1 MARQSQV
8 ESELLAMAARVFPGG
23 VIARHRLP
31 DERALVFSHGRGAH
45 LWDMSGRAFID
56 YTCGGGALIL
66 GYDAPEIRLAAA
78 VQMDKALAFIS
89 ITAEE
94 PIRYASDL
102 LETVPVGGQL
112 RFCNSG
118 AEGTFFALRLARA
131 FTGRDKILKFE
142 GAYHGSHDYA
152 LWSYGSDLQP
162 PYPEPAQETAGIPRS
177 IADLVLV
184 GPYNDSETFAAIAR
198 RHADEIACIIVEPA
212 MRLIA
217 PEPGF
222 LQSIRALCTEL
233 GIVMVMDETVTGF
246 RHALGGAQERY
257 GVTPDLAVYGKSLG
271 GGLPLA
277 AVAGRADIMRLADTR
292 LRGKDPQAVF
302 FSGTTYGNP
311 VACAAGRAMLRT
323 LRQPG
328 IYPPF
333 HARCDRLKQGL
344 AEVCRRLAVPGQVI
358 GEGPMWHLIFAE
370 QEITDFR
377 SSLHEDRERLLAYHH
392 GLLDAGIFV
401 RPGGGHYFSLAH
413 TDADVDRT
421 VEASE
426 AILKRIF

>member
-1 MARQSQV
+1 MAARSHA
-8 ESELLAMAARVFPGG
+8 ENELLALAAQVFPGG

-45 LWDMSGRAFID
+45 LWDMSGREYID

-66 GYDAPEIRLAAA
+66 GYDAPEIRHAVAA
-78 VQMDKALAFIS
+78 QMEKAAAFIS
-89 ITAEE
+89 IAAEE
-94 PIRYASDL
+94 PVRYAADL
-102 LETVPVGGQL
+102 VATVPVGGQI

-118 AEGTFFALRLARA
+118 AEGTFFAMRLARA

-142 GAYHGSHDYA
+142 GAYHGNHDYA
-152 LWSYGSDLQP
+152 LWSYGSSEQP
-162 PYPEPAQETAGIPRS
+162 PFPTPARETAGIPRG
-177 IADLVLV
+177 IDDLILV
-184 GPYNDSETFAAIAR
+184 GPYNDSETLAAIAR
-198 RHADEIACIIVEPA
+198 RHSHEIASIIVEPA

-217 PEPGF
+217 PRPGF
-222 LQSIRALCTEL
+222 LQAIRALCTEL

-257 GVTPDLAVYGKSLG
+257 SVMPDLAVYGKSLG

-277 AVAGRADIMRLADTR
+277 AVAGRAEIMRLADTR
-292 LRGKDPQAVF
+292 LRGRDAQAVF

-311 VACAAGRAMLRT
+311 VACAAGRAMLEV
-323 LRQPG
+323 LRRPG
-328 IYPPF
+328 MYLTF
-333 HARCDRLKQGL
+333 HARCDRLKRGL
-344 AEVCRRLAVPGQVI
+344 TEVCSRLAVPGQVI
-358 GEGPMWHLIFAE
+358 GEGPMWHLVFSE
-370 QEITDFR
+370 DEITDFR
-377 SSLHEDRERLLAYHH
+377 SSLHEDRERLIAFHH

-401 RPGGGHYFSLAH
+401 RPGGGHYFTMAH
-413 TDADVDRT
+413 TDADVDFT